1 MGYLIDTCAIA
12 ELGRPCPSPEVAS
25 WFRTAAPE
33 SLFVSVLT
41 LGELCRGAER
51 LNGRRRRDIA
61 RWMET
66 TLAAWF
72 GDRLLPVDAAVVL
85 EWGRLTGCLCRQMPA
100 MDDHDVEIQCM
111 DSDGAKRPTHN
122 LLVSAVSDVASL
134 SYQAQIASC
143 RLYRHCSSTD
153 RNRQEKGKR

>member
-41 LGELCRGAER
+41 LGELRRGAER
-51 LNGRRRRDIA
+51 LSGRRRRDIA
-61 RWMET
+61 RWMES

-100 MDDHDVEIQCM
+100 MD
-111 DSDGAKRPTHN
+111 G
-122 LLVSAVSDVASL
+122 LLAATALRHRLTIVTRNVSDFEPAGIDL
-134 SYQAQIASC
+134 MNPWAGPC
-143 RLYRHCSSTD
+143 
-153 RNRQEKGKR
+153 